1 MPCGRFY
8 RHWPYECIPMQR
20 FQAIFP
26 KNFTIILIRFVKM
39 GKIKDMKSIG
49 SNLIFKQ
56 TMAGVSLPV
65 RMTALLSSV
74 IKPRPF
80 FRKAGCKMKRLM
92 LIICLAVFFVGGCG
106 SNRHIVLGG
115 GVNSYIV
122 GYGAI
127 TESEDRD
134 KLLSGGI
141 TYVYG
146 QEKPNGQELGGFA
159 KYGIEIFKDKKLFA
173 TVLGGISF
181 AQEDY
186 AYTEKGEEVYANS
199 TIHGIVGG
207 GVTYLIND
215 EWLFQ
220 VDYDNRRDLMISVG
234 CRF

>member
-1 MPCGRFY
+1 
-8 RHWPYECIPMQR
+8 
-20 FQAIFP
+20 
-26 KNFTIILIRFVKM
+26 
-39 GKIKDMKSIG
+39 
-49 SNLIFKQ
+49 
-56 TMAGVSLPV
+56 
-65 RMTALLSSV
+65 
-74 IKPRPF
+74 
-80 FRKAGCKMKRLM
+80 MKRLI
-92 LIICLAVFFVGGCG
+92 LTICLVVFFVGGCG

-141 TYVYG
+141 TYIYG

-173 TVLGGISF
+173 TVIGGLSF
-181 AQEDY
+181 AQKGYAGRDLETKKDIYED
-186 AYTEKGEEVYANS
+186 S
-199 TIHGIVGG
+199 TIQGIIGG
-207 GVTYLIND
+207 GMTYLIND

-234 CRF
+234 FRF